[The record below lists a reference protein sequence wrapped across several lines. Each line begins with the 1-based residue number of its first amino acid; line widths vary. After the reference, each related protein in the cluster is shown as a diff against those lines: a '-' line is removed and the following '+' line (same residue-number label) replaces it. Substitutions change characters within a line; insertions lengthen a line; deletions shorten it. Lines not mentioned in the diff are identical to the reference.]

1 MHNTTMAKRDYYEIL
16 GVTKQ
21 ATEAELKKAYRKVA
35 MKNHP
40 DRNPD
45 DKAAEERFKEAAEAY
60 EVLKDPQKR
69 ARYDRFGHAG
79 VGQGSGG
86 FGQGGMT
93 MDDIFQNF
101 GDIFGQG
108 SPFGDFFGGQAGGQG
123 GGRRRPRGQRGSNL
137 RTRVKLTLE
146 DIAKGVIK
154 KIKIK
159 KQVTCDTCD
168 GSGAKDASSVKTCGT
183 CGGSGMVRQ
192 VRNTFLGQMQTTATC
207 PTCSGS
213 GQQVEANCTK
223 CKGDGVVYGED
234 TVELDIP
241 AGVSEGMQLSMTGR
255 GNAGKKGGPAGD
267 LLINIEEIPHESL
280 QREGQNLAYELNIS
294 FADAALG
301 TKVEV
306 PTLDGPV
313 RFDINS
319 GTQSGEV
326 KRLRGKGLPSVQSH
340 GRGDQFVHVNVFTPK
355 RLSDRERELLE
366 ELRESENF
374 QPDGDNKERGFFEK
388 VKDFFQ

>member
-1 MHNTTMAKRDYYEIL
+1 MTSTMAKRDFYEIL
-16 GVTKQ
+16 GVGKT

-45 DKAAEERFKEAAEAY
+45 DKAAEERFKAAAEAY

-79 VGQGSGG
+79 VGQGAGG

-101 GDIFGQG
+101 GDIFGGG
-108 SPFGDFFGGQAGGQG
+108 SPFGDFFGGQGGG

-146 DIAKGVIK
+146 DIAKGVTK

-213 GQQVEANCTK
+213 GQQVEASCTK
-223 CKGDGVVYGED
+223 CKGDGVVYGDD

-241 AGVSEGMQLSMTGR
+241 AGVAEGMQLSMTGR

-267 LLINIEEIPHESL
+267 LLINIEEIEHESL

-326 KRLRGKGLPSVQSH
+326 KRLRGKGLPSVQGH

-355 RLSDRERELLE
+355 RLSERERELLE
-366 ELRESENF
+366 ELRESDNF
-374 QPDGDNKERGFFEK
+374 QPDGEGKERGFFEK

>member
-1 MHNTTMAKRDYYEIL
+1 MAKRDYYEVL
-16 GVTKQ
+16 GVGRQ
-21 ATEAELKKAYRKVA
+21 ASEAELKKAYRKVA
-35 MKNHP
+35 MKYHP

-45 DKAAEERFKEAAEAY
+45 DREAEEKFKEAAEAY
-60 EVLKDPQKR
+60 EVLNDPQKR

-79 VGQGSGG
+79 MGQGGPG
-86 FGQGGMT
+86 FGGGGMT

-108 SPFGDFFGGQAGGQG
+108 SPFESFFGGAQAG
-123 GGRRRPRGQRGSNL
+123 GGRRRSRGQRGSNL

-146 DIAKGVIK
+146 EVARGVTK

-159 KQVTCDTCD
+159 KQVTCEVCD
-168 GSGAKDASSVKTCGT
+168 GSGAKDASSVKTCST

-192 VRNTFLGQMQTTATC
+192 VRNTFLGQMQTTAAC
-207 PTCSGS
+207 PTCQGT

-241 AGVSEGMQLSMTGR
+241 AGVAEGMQLSMTGR
-255 GNAGKKGGPAGD
+255 GNAGKRGGPAGD
-267 LLINIEEIPHESL
+267 LLINIEELPHEEL
-280 QREGQNLAYELNIS
+280 QREGQNLVHELHLN

-306 PTLDGPV
+306 PTLDGAV
-313 RFDINS
+313 RFDIPS
-319 GTQSGEV
+319 GTQAGEV
-326 KRLRGKGLPSVQSH
+326 KRLRGKGLPSVQGH
-340 GRGDQFVHVNVFTPK
+340 GRGDQFVHVNVFTPRK
-355 RLSDRERELLE
+355 LSGRERELLE
-366 ELRESENF
+366 ELREAENF
-374 QPDGDNKERGFFEK
+374 QPDGERAERGFFDK

>member
-1 MHNTTMAKRDYYEIL
+1 MNTMAKRDFYEIL
-16 GVTKQ
+16 GVSKS

-45 DKAAEERFKEAAEAY
+45 DKAAEDRFKEAAEAY

-69 ARYDRFGHAG
+69 ARYDRYGHAG
-79 VGQGSGG
+79 MGQGGG
-86 FGQGGMT
+86 FGGAGGMT

-101 GDIFGQG
+101 GDVFGQG
-108 SPFGDFFGGQAGGQG
+108 SPFESFFGGGQQG
-123 GGRRRPRGQRGSNL
+123 GARRARGQRGSNL

-146 DIAKGVIK
+146 EIAKGVTK

-159 KQVTCDTCD
+159 KQITCDNCE
-168 GSGAKDASSVKTCGT
+168 GSGAKDASSVSRCSTCN
-183 CGGSGMVRQ
+183 GSGMVRQ
-192 VRNTFLGQMQTTATC
+192 VRNTFLGQMQTTTAC

-213 GQQVEANCTK
+213 GQEIKANCSK
-223 CKGDGVVYGED
+223 CKGDGVMYGED
-234 TVELDIP
+234 TISLDIP
-241 AGVSEGMQLSMTGR
+241 AGVAEGMQLSMTGR

-267 LLINIEEIPHESL
+267 LLVNIEEIPHDSL
-280 QREGQNLAYELNIS
+280 QREGQNLVHELYIN

-306 PTLDGPV
+306 PTLDGMV
-313 RFDINS
+313 RFDISS

-326 KRLRGKGLPSVQSH
+326 KRLRGKGLPSVQGH

-355 RLSDRERELLE
+355 RFSDRERGLLE
-366 ELRESENF
+366 ELRDSENF
-374 QPDGDNKERGFFEK
+374 SPDADTSSERGFFSK
-388 VKDFFQ
+388 VKDLFQ

>member
-1 MHNTTMAKRDYYEIL
+1 MAKQDYYEVL
-16 GVTKQ
+16 GV
-21 ATEAELKKAYRKVA
+21 ARDASEADLKKAYRKEA
-35 MKNHP
+35 MKYHP
-40 DRNPD
+40 DRNPGD
-45 DKAAEERFKEAAEAY
+45 AKAEEKFKDAAEAY
-60 EVLKDPQKR
+60 EVLNDPQKR

-79 VGQGSGG
+79 MGQGGAG
-86 FGQGGMT
+86 FGGAGMT

-101 GDIFGQG
+101 GDIFGQN
-108 SPFGDFFGGQAGGQG
+108 SPFESFFGGGQG
-123 GGRRRPRGQRGSNL
+123 GGRRRGRGQRGSNL

-146 DIAKGVIK
+146 DIAKGVTK

-159 KQVTCDTCD
+159 KQVTCDNCD
-168 GSGAKDASSVKTCGT
+168 GSGAKDASSVKTCST

-207 PTCSGS
+207 PTCQGN
-213 GQQVEANCTK
+213 GQQVQANCSK

-241 AGVSEGMQLSMTGR
+241 AGVAEGMQLSMTGR

-267 LLINIEEIPHESL
+267 LLINIEEIPHDDL
-280 QREGQNLAYELNIS
+280 QREGQNLVYELHLN

-306 PTLDGPV
+306 PTLDGVV
-313 RFDINS
+313 RFDIAN

-326 KRLRGKGLPSVQSH
+326 KRLRGKGLPSVQGH
-340 GRGDQFVHVNVFTPK
+340 GRGDQFVHVNVYTPK
-355 RLSDRERELLE
+355 ALSAKERELLE

-374 QPDGDNKERGFFEK
+374 TPDGESRERGFFEK

>member
-1 MHNTTMAKRDYYEIL
+1 MAKRDYYEVL
-16 GVTKQ
+16 GVTKTV
-21 ATEAELKKAYRKVA
+21 TEVELKRAYRKVA
-35 MKNHP
+35 MKHHP
-40 DRNPD
+40 DKNPD
-45 DKAAEERFKEAAEAY
+45 NPAAEERFKEAAEAY
-60 EVLKDPQKR
+60 EVLNDPQKR

-79 VGQGSGG
+79 VNQGGGGPGG
-86 FGQGGMT
+86 FGGAGMT

-108 SPFGDFFGGQAGGQG
+108 SPFESFFGGQPG
-123 GGRRRPRGQRGSNL
+123 GGRGARRPRGERGSNL
-137 RTRVKLTLE
+137 RTRVKLSLE
-146 DIAKGVIK
+146 EIATGVTK

-168 GSGAKDASSVKTCGT
+168 GSGAKDASSVKTCHT

-192 VRNTFLGQMQTTATC
+192 VRNTFLGQMQTTTTC
-207 PTCSGS
+207 PTCSGT
-213 GQQVEANCTK
+213 GQEVEANCTK
-223 CKGDGVVYGED
+223 CKGDGLVYGED

-255 GNAGKKGGPAGD
+255 GNAGKRGGPAGD
-267 LLINIEEIPHESL
+267 LLINIEEQAHESL
-280 QREGQNLAYELNIS
+280 QREGQNLVYELYVN

-306 PTLDGPV
+306 PTLDGSV
-313 RFDINS
+313 RFDIAS

-326 KRLRGKGLPSVQSH
+326 KRLRGKGLPSVQAH
-340 GRGDQFVHVNVFTPK
+340 GKGDQFVHVNVWTPK
-355 RLSDRERELLE
+355 RVSDHERTLLE

-374 QPDGDNKERGFFEK
+374 RPDSSAKERGFFEK
-388 VKDFFQ
+388 VKDFFG

>member
-1 MHNTTMAKRDYYEIL
+1 MAKRDYYEVL
-16 GVTKQ
+16 GVSKTV
-21 ATEAELKKAYRKVA
+21 TTVELKKAYRKVA
-35 MKNHP
+35 MKYHP

-45 DKAAEERFKEAAEAY
+45 DRAAEEKFKEAAEAY
-60 EVLKDPQKR
+60 EVLTDPQKR

-79 VGQGSGG
+79 MGQGPGG
-86 FGQGGMT
+86 FGGGGMT

-108 SPFGDFFGGQAGGQG
+108 SPFESFFGGAQA
-123 GGRRRPRGQRGSNL
+123 GGRRRSRGQRGSNL
-137 RTRVKLTLE
+137 RTRVKLSLE
-146 DIAKGVIK
+146 EVARGVTK

-159 KQVTCDTCD
+159 KQVTCDVCD
-168 GSGAKDASSVKTCGT
+168 GSGAKDASSVKTCST

-192 VRNTFLGQMQTTATC
+192 VRNTFLGQMQTTAAC
-207 PTCSGS
+207 PTCQGT

-241 AGVSEGMQLSMTGR
+241 AGVAEGMQLSMTGR
-255 GNAGKKGGPAGD
+255 GNAGKRGGPAGD
-267 LLINIEEIPHESL
+267 LLINIEELPHEHL
-280 QREGQNLAYELNIS
+280 QREGQNLVHELHLN

-306 PTLDGPV
+306 PTLDGAV
-313 RFDINS
+313 RFDIPS
-319 GTQSGEV
+319 GTQAGEV
-326 KRLRGKGLPSVQSH
+326 KRLRGKGLPSVQGH
-340 GRGDQFVHVNVFTPK
+340 GRGDQFVHVNVFTPRK
-355 RLSDRERELLE
+355 LSGRERELLE
-366 ELRESENF
+366 ELREAENF
-374 QPDGDNKERGFFEK
+374 QPDGERAERGFFDK